1 MQLIFILKYEKI
13 VMELV
18 KNVSLVLTIIFSIE
32 AYKYFKTWIRR

>member
-18 KNVSLVLTIIFSIE
+18 KNVLLVLTIILSIE